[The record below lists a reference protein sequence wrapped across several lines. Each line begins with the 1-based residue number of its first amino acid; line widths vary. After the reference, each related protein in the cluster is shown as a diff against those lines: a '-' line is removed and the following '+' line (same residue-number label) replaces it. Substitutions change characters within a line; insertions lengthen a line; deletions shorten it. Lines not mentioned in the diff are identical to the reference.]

1 MMFPVGRL
9 LLLRGVR
16 KEELLSA
23 MAWLTMPAL
32 LGPVTGPPLGGIL
45 TDLFGWR
52 AVFWI
57 NVPIGVIGLLL
68 VAWKIPAIPPSN
80 PGRPDIPGL
89 ALVGLALALGMFGL
103 ETVGRHVVAEPWPE
117 VALITGVVIGI
128 AAYFHCRRAP
138 RPAIDIALLKI
149 PTFRQPALFG
159 SLFRVGAGA
168 VPFLVPVMLQIGFG
182 MSASESG
189 LVSFATA
196 LGAFTMKPL
205 VRPLLKRFGFR
216 NALLINGVL
225 ASCGIAALAF
235 PNPAWP
241 VIAIFALLATGGL
254 FRSLQ
259 FTSLNTLVFADVPP
273 EKLSAATSFYS
284 TLQQLSPAL
293 GVVLATAT
301 LELSRLAAG
310 RAELGLADF
319 STGFLVAAAVTLM
332 STPLL
337 AALARDAGAEVSG
350 HTPKQKP
357 E

>member
-1 MMFPVGRL
+1 
-9 LLLRGVR
+9 
-16 KEELLSA
+16 
-23 MAWLTMPAL
+23 
-32 LGPVTGPPLGGIL
+32 
-45 TDLFGWR
+45 
-52 AVFWI
+52 
-57 NVPIGVIGLLL
+57 
-68 VAWKIPAIPPSN
+68 
-80 PGRPDIPGL
+80 
-89 ALVGLALALGMFGL
+89 
-103 ETVGRHVVAEPWPE
+103 
-117 VALITGVVIGI
+117 
-128 AAYFHCRRAP
+128 
-138 RPAIDIALLKI
+138 
-149 PTFRQPALFG
+149 
-159 SLFRVGAGA
+159 
-168 VPFLVPVMLQIGFG
+168 

-225 ASCGIAALAF
+225 ASAGIAALAF

-241 VIAIFALLATGGL
+241 VMAIFALLATGGL

-301 LELSRLAAG
+301 LELSRLVAG

-319 STGFLVAAAVTLM
+319 STGFLVAAVVTLL

-350 HTPKQKP
+350 HVPRNKTQ
-357 E
+357 